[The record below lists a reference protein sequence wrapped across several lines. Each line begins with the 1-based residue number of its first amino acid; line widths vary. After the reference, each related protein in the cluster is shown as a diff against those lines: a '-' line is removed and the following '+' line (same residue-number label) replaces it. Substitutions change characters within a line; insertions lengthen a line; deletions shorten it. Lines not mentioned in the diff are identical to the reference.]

1 MCRQQQQPMK
11 MQIISIPTAA
21 PSSSRRRQYS
31 TNTRDDAFSK
41 YTNDATR
48 LQTLLFKDDNFNLNE
63 FATKHYT
70 TQHVNISSTDPTSVD
85 CNPQDQD
92 TIRVQRKTRISWEL
106 HPSLIMESILDEMT
120 DTDMDVVAAS
130 NNVMIED
137 DNIVNDTDSNKDLQ
151 ELLEQ
156 LIGQR

>member
-1 MCRQQQQPMK
+1 MCRQQQQPTK

-21 PSSSRRRQYS
+21 PSSSIRRQYS
-31 TNTRDDAFSK
+31 TNTKRDDAFSK

-48 LQTLLFKDDNFNLNE
+48 LQTLLLKDDNFNLNE

-70 TQHVNISSTDPTSVD
+70 TPHVNISSTDPTSVD

-92 TIRVQRKTRISWEL
+92 TIRVKRKTRISWEL
-106 HPSLIMESILDEMT
+106 HPSLILDEMMT
-120 DTDMDVVAAS
+120 EMPDMDVLAAS
-130 NNVMIED
+130 NNAMIED
-137 DNIVNDTDSNKDLQ
+137 DNIADDTDSNKEFQ

-156 LIGQR
+156 LIGSQ

>member
-1 MCRQQQQPMK
+1 MCRQQQQPTK

-21 PSSSRRRQYS
+21 PSSSIPRQNS
-31 TNTRDDAFSK
+31 VRKRRDDAFSK

-48 LQTLLFKDDNFNLNE
+48 LQTLLLKDDNFDLNE
-63 FATKHYT
+63 FATKHYV
-70 TQHVNISSTDPTSVD
+70 TQHVNVSSTDPTSVD

-92 TIRVQRKTRISWEL
+92 TIRVKRKTRISWEL
-106 HPSLIMESILDEMT
+106 HPSLILDEMM
-120 DTDMDVVAAS
+120 TDMDVVAAS
-130 NNVMIED
+130 NNAMIED

>member
-1 MCRQQQQPMK
+1 MCRQQQHQPTK

-21 PSSSRRRQYS
+21 PSSSRPRNS
-31 TNTRDDAFSK
+31 TTTKRDAFSK

-48 LQTLLFKDDNFNLNE
+48 LQTLLLKDDNFDLNE
-63 FATKHYT
+63 FATKHYV

-92 TIRVQRKTRISWEL
+92 TIRVKRKTRISWEL
-106 HPSLIMESILDEMT
+106 HPSLILDEMM
-120 DTDMDVVAAS
+120 TDMDIDAAS
-130 NNVMIED
+130 NNAMIED
-137 DNIVNDTDSNKDLQ
+137 DNIVDDIDSNKDLQ

-156 LIGQR
+156 LIGQQ

>member
-1 MCRQQQQPMK
+1 MCRQQQQQQQPTK
-11 MQIISIPTAA
+11 MQIISVPTAA
-21 PSSSRRRQYS
+21 PSRPRQNS
-31 TNTRDDAFSK
+31 VRKRRDDAFSK

-48 LQTLLFKDDNFNLNE
+48 LQTLLLKDDNFNLNE

-70 TQHVNISSTDPTSVD
+70 TQHVNISSTDPTTAD

-92 TIRVQRKTRISWEL
+92 TIRVTRKTRISWEL
-106 HPSLIMESILDEMT
+106 HPSLILDEMMT
-120 DTDMDVVAAS
+120 EMPDMDVLAAS
-130 NNVMIED
+130 NNAMIED
-137 DNIVNDTDSNKDLQ
+137 DNIVNDDDSNKDLQ